1 MPRALDVLL
10 PLPLAPLRWLA
21 PYGSDARG
29 VGRRVVVP
37 WQRGVRVGIVVGESE
52 VGDAQALELREAIQD
67 LHDGPPLPDATVAW
81 LLAEAERTLAPP
93 GVVLAGLHH
102 PGLTADL
109 DHRVRLL
116 DPAGGPAGAWRAASD
131 VPAADLDERREQGLL
146 EEAVAP
152 VVPTRRVLHPVDD
165 PPADAEAALT
175 TKQRTALDALR
186 AAGRVDSGAALARA
200 AGVGDAV
207 VRALVRRGVAAYGEA
222 PVAPDP
228 PAAPAPA
235 PWPDDAALGRD
246 AHGGA
251 ATDLRAVGGGTFAA
265 RLAAVLP
272 TLRADL
278 AAGRSPLVLAP
289 ERRAAEDAAAWLA
302 NDVPVL
308 AGPPGGDAP
317 RRRAWDA
324 VVADGTPRVLV
335 GTYALLAAPV
345 AAPARLVLLDAEAE
359 SYKLRSGARPWIPH
373 AARAWADAHAV
384 PLTVA
389 DVVLGPEA
397 TALVPG
403 AGDRTRTLPRPRVRW
418 ALADLAGSRTWPLG
432 TDAIRVLKQVRD
444 RDRQA
449 LVLVP
454 RRGYSA
460 ALGCRDCGAAVM
472 CPNCDLALRWH
483 ARDARLRCH
492 QCGHE
497 AAPPAACPSCG
508 GPDLEAQRAAGSE
521 WVLRAIAEMVPDLP
535 RYRYDGDVRDDLA
548 PLHAGAPGV
557 VVGTTALLRLPPL
570 PVVSLLLVTQVD
582 GALHADDF
590 RAELRVLRL
599 LAAFAGAAGTR
610 APLGVLQT
618 FAPDHPVLRAVA
630 GRDGAGGGADGRA
643 GAGEGEAWHALLA
656 DVDARRARFGYPPHG
671 RMARL
676 QASARREGDAWA
688 ALGDVVAR
696 LETAGA
702 SGDEILGPAPA
713 PVPRVRGRSIVHL
726 LLRTTDT
733 DRRNALLR
741 AATTDT
747 PRGVTLRVDVD
758 PRDVGEVL
766 E

>member
-21 PYGSDARG
+21 PYGSDAHG

-37 WQRGVRVGIVVGESE
+37 WQHGVRVGVVVGEADAT
-52 VGDAQALELREAIQD
+52 DAQALELREAIAD
-67 LHDGPPLPDATVAW
+67 LDDGPPIPPATVAW

-102 PGLTADL
+102 PGLTAAL
-109 DHRVRLL
+109 SHRVRLL
-116 DPAGGPAGAWRAASD
+116 DPAGGPSGAWRDAQD

-146 EEAVAP
+146 EEALAP
-152 VVPTRRVLHPVDD
+152 YLPTRRVLRPVE
-165 PPADAEAALT
+165 PPPPGLEDALT
-175 TKQRTALDALR
+175 PKQRTALDALR
-186 AAGRVDSGAALARA
+186 AAGQVDSGAALARA

-207 VRALVRRGVAAYGEA
+207 VRALVRHGAAAYAEA
-222 PVAPDP
+222 PADPEAPTP
-228 PAAPAPA
+228 PAPA
-235 PWPDDAALGRD
+235 PWPDDARTAPDVPGD
-246 AHGGA
+246 APTA
-251 ATDLRAVGGGTFAA
+251 ADLRFVQGGTFAA
-265 RLAAVLP
+265 RLAALLP

-278 AAGRSPLVLAP
+278 AAGRTPLVLAP

-308 AGPPGGDAP
+308 PGPPGGDAP

-324 VVADGTPRVLV
+324 TVADGAARVLV
-335 GTYALLAAPV
+335 GTYPLLAAPL
-345 AAPARLVLLDAEAE
+345 ANPARVVLLDAEAE
-359 SYKLRSGARPWIPH
+359 AYKLRNGARPWIPH
-373 AARAWADAHAV
+373 AARAWADAHGV

-397 TALVPG
+397 AALAP
-403 AGDRTRTLPRPRVRW
+403 DRAARVRTLPRPPVRW

-432 TDAIRVLKQVRD
+432 ADAIGVLKQVRD
-444 RDRQA
+444 RERQA

-454 RRGYSA
+454 RRGFSA

-497 AAPPAACPSCG
+497 AAPPSTCPSCG

-521 WVLRAIAEMVPDLP
+521 WVLRAVGEMVPGLP

-548 PLHAGAPGV
+548 PLQAGAPGV
-557 VVGTTALLRLPPL
+557 LVGTTALLRLAPL
-570 PVVSLLLVTQVD
+570 PVLSLLLVTQID

-599 LAAFAGAAGTR
+599 LAAFSGAAGRR
-610 APLGVLQT
+610 APLGVIQT
-618 FAPDHPVLRAVA
+618 FAPAHPVLRAVA
-630 GRDGAGGGADGRA
+630 AGPDGAD
-643 GAGEGEAWHALLA
+643 AWQGFLD
-656 DVDARRARFGYPPHG
+656 DVDARRERFGYPPYG

-676 QASARREGDAWA
+676 QASARREADAWT
-688 ALGDVVAR
+688 ALGEVVAR

-702 SGDEILGPAPA
+702 TAEEILGPAPA
-713 PVPRVRGRSIVHL
+713 PVPRVRGRSLVHL
-726 LLRTTDT
+726 LVRTPDAA
-733 DRRNALLR
+733 RRNALLR
-741 AATTDT
+741 AALQET